1 MQSVS
6 RVVLRFTFVARAL
19 ISLAIALMLANAPPT
34 FIGIGVPFL
43 AFAFADGTLAIVMAS
58 LAFNTPELRG
68 RFVALALLDGIVLL
82 VAGALVMG
90 HGLGDSDV
98 LLAPFIGIAATC
110 FSVVGIVHV
119 IVARWLHQRLGRNVL
134 SLALVIASVA
144 SAALGVAA
152 VLMPPNAGLAKQLLL
167 VSVLLQGLALLLPAA
182 YSWPSAARVWEDQ
195 IQKSAGQRANP

>member
-1 MQSVS
+1 MQNLS

-34 FIGIGVPFL
+34 FVGIGVPFL
-43 AFAFADGTLAIVMAS
+43 AFAFADGTFAIVMAS

-82 VAGALVMG
+82 TAGVMLVMG
-90 HGLGDSDV
+90 SGLVDPDL

-152 VLMPPNAGLAKQLLL
+152 VFMPPNAGLAKQLLL

-182 YSWPSAARVWEDQ
+182 YSWPSVAATQ
-195 IQKSAGQRANP
+195 HAQGRATSMH

>member
-43 AFAFADGTLAIVMAS
+43 AFAFADSTGDRDGLA
-58 LAFNTPELRG
+58 
-68 RFVALALLDGIVLL
+68 GIV
-82 VAGALVMG
+82 
-90 HGLGDSDV
+90 
-98 LLAPFIGIAATC
+98 T
-110 FSVVGIVHV
+110 
-119 IVARWLHQRLGRNVL
+119 RWLHQRLGRNVL

-152 VLMPPNAGLAKQLLL
+152 VFMPPNAGLAKQLLL

-182 YSWPSAARVWEDQ
+182 YSWPSGATM
-195 IQKSAGQRANP
+195 QRA